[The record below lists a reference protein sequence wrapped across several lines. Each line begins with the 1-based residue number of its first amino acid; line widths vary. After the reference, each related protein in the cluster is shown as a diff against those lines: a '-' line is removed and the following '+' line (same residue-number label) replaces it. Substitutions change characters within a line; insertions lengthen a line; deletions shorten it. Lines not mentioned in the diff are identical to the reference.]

1 MTHTAETTEE
11 TPPQEKTAK
20 RPWWLRHYT
29 FTGTAV
35 GLLFLWFSLTPSL
48 LPRGPLFQGLVSG
61 AAGATGYGL
70 GVFAVWLVRY
80 MRSKDTSPPAPRWA
94 WITLLSIG
102 VIGQILMI
110 IYFHV
115 WQDEVRDLNGVPRLG
130 FWDHPLTAV
139 LSIVF
144 LFFFVEI
151 GQLIGRLVRFLVR
164 QLNRFAPPRVSA
176 VVVVV
181 LLLALTIALLNG
193 VVVRFAMDTI
203 NKTFAAVNDETDPEF
218 PAPKSK
224 LRSGGPE
231 SLVSWESLGHQG
243 RVFVSAARR
252 STSSRSSTA
261 SPRSNR
267 SAPMPDC
274 IRPTAS
280 RRPPRWP
287 PRNCGAN
294 GGLDRA
300 VVAVATTTG
309 TGWIN
314 EAEASALEYM
324 YNGNTAIVSMQYS
337 FLPSWLSFLVDKE
350 NARQAGQALFEAVDA
365 LIREM
370 PEAQRPKLVVFG
382 ESLGSFGGEAPF
394 LALNNLIARTDG
406 ALFSGPTF
414 NNTIW
419 ADLTRN
425 RDKGSPEWLPI
436 YDKGE
441 NVRFVARPENLGR
454 PPDPWGDPRV
464 VYLQHASDP
473 IAWWNP
479 DLLFAEPD
487 WLREPRGYDVSGRM
501 QWIPVVTFLQVSAD
515 MAVAVDVPDGH
526 GHVYVK
532 DVANAWAQILQPP
545 GWTPGEDRE
554 AAPVAVATTKSC
566 LVDQNAVGLQRVV
579 AADDVGGAVQ
589 PEVEQRRRGQAGGVA
604 LRAQHH
610 PFHVVADGLRQP
622 CVAGRVAAPLEDV
635 AFDHQRRGHVALVLR
650 AGHAGGCRPS
660 TAPRSARQAP
670 RAPKASAAGS
680 GLLRV
685 PDRFDS
691 LPSPPVHQ

>member
-1 MTHTAETTEE
+1 MTETAEATTEA
-11 TPPQEKTAK
+11 PPREEAVKE
-20 RPWWLRHYT
+20 PLWLRHYT
-29 FTGTAV
+29 FFGTAV
-35 GLLFLWFSLTPSL
+35 GLVFVWLSLTPSL

-61 AAGATGYGL
+61 AAGATGYGI

-94 WITLLSIG
+94 WIALLVVGI
-102 VIGQILMI
+102 IGQILMI
-110 IYFHV
+110 VYFHV

-139 LSIVF
+139 LSIIV
-144 LFFFVEI
+144 LFALVEI
-151 GQLIGRLVRFLVR
+151 GQLVGKLVRFLVR

-176 VVVVV
+176 VVVVG

-193 VVVRFAMDTI
+193 VVVRFAMSTI
-203 NKTFAAVNDETDPEF
+203 NKTFSAVNDETDPEF
-218 PAPKSK
+218 PAPTSTV
-224 LRSGGPE
+224 RSGGPE
-231 SLVSWESLGHQG
+231 SETSWESLGHQG
-243 RVFVSAARR
+243 RVFVSAGPTIQKLQEFNGGRALEPIR
-252 STSSRSSTA
+252 A
-261 SPRSNR
+261 YAGLH
-267 SAPMPDC
+267 SAPD
-274 IRPTAS
+274 IKATAELAADELE
-280 RRPPRWP
+280 RF
-287 PRNCGAN
+287 

-324 YNGNTAIVSMQYS
+324 YNGDTAIVSMQYS

-365 LIREM
+365 KIREM

-394 LALNNLIARTDG
+394 LALNNLVARTDG

-419 ADLTRN
+419 TELTHN
-425 RDKGSPEWLPI
+425 RDKDSQMWLPI

-441 NVRFVARPENLGR
+441 NVRFVAQPQNLDRPE
-454 PPDPWGDPRV
+454 DPWGTPRV

-487 WLREPRGYDVSGRM
+487 WLREPRGDDVSGRM

-532 DVANAWAQILQPP
+532 NVADAWADILQPP
-545 GWTPGEDRE
+545 GWTPEKTE
-554 AAPVAVATTKSC
+554 K
-566 LVDQNAVGLQRVV
+566 
-579 AADDVGGAVQ
+579 
-589 PEVEQRRRGQAGGVA
+589 
-604 LRAQHH
+604 LR
-610 PFHVVADGLRQP
+610 P
-622 CVAGRVAAPLEDV
+622 
-635 AFDHQRRGHVALVLR
+635 
-650 AGHAGGCRPS
+650 
-660 TAPRSARQAP
+660 
-670 RAPKASAAGS
+670 
-680 GLLRV
+680 LLRN
-685 PDRFDS
+685 DES
-691 LPSPPVHQ
+691 A